1 MGLMGWVGWVFAV
14 INVEDSNIV
23 AVVHSLINVREQAQV
38 RGQLRVDESDGSD
51 GIWWV
56 WRVWR
61 VWRV

>member
-38 RGQLRVDESDGSD
+38 RGQLRVDEFDGSD

-56 WRVWR
+56 WWV
-61 VWRV
+61 

>member
-1 MGLMGWVGWVFAV
+1 MGWVGWVFAV

-56 WRVWR
+56 WRV
-61 VWRV
+61 

>member
-1 MGLMGWVGWVFAV
+1 V